1 MKKLFLTLIF
11 FGCIFGQE
19 LPQPAL
25 IGVDL
30 KKPTLKISKIVEDKN
45 TGIVDKRI
53 TLGLPN
59 LLEEAFQ
66 IRLNVIVTEI
76 STQKKIIS
84 RGVGTIQTDIASA
97 GLQIE
102 EDIPFNRS
110 ELGGAVRK
118 AIDDATKELK

>member
-53 TLGLPN
+53 TWVFPIYWKKR
-59 LLEEAFQ
+59 FK
-66 IRLNVIVTEI
+66 IVNI
-76 STQKKIIS
+76 Y
-84 RGVGTIQTDIASA
+84 
-97 GLQIE
+97 
-102 EDIPFNRS
+102 
-110 ELGGAVRK
+110 
-118 AIDDATKELK
+118 